1 VSNFLQ
7 KIFTKSKFSCGSALL
22 LVFVVSFVLSLAAMR
37 CWHVSSLVC
46 DIQCQRELFYKQFY
60 ITDRILNA
68 GISLACE
75 NFDNFLQL
83 KKTDSST
90 QCFQMSSYLSV
101 DEISKFYKAQFTVSK
116 IAKRFAKWPD
126 CLVLSASLICK
137 NETVC
142 NLRCLLE
149 RNVNGKDNVNALSN
163 KFDQDPYKIPSS
175 GAPSFVISHYTLS
188 SSL

>member
-1 VSNFLQ
+1 VKYNL
-7 KIFTKSKFSCGSALL
+7 SCGSALL
-22 LVFVVSFVLSLAAMR
+22 LVFVISFVLSLAAMR

-46 DIQCQRELFYKQFY
+46 DIQYQRELFYRQFY

-83 KKTDSST
+83 KKTDNYT
-90 QCFQMSSYLSV
+90 QCFDMSSYLSA
-101 DEISKFYKAQFTVSK
+101 DEISKSNTAQLTVSK
-116 IAKRFAKWPD
+116 VAKRSGQRPD

-149 RNVNGKDNVNALSN
+149 RGVNGKA
-163 KFDQDPYKIPSS
+163 K
-175 GAPSFVISHYTLS
+175 SFFVSHYTLS